1 MLKILPSRKVVLG
14 FTPHLSELPFS
25 EISLSQILAA
35 VAIFF
40 FFFLLCLQTD
50 CCVCAC
56 TCVHICVCA
65 HVFGFLVAINKILA
79 ATP

>member
-40 FFFLLCLQTD
+40 FFFFYCAFKQIVVFVHAL
-50 CCVCAC
+50 VCIYV
-56 TCVHICVCA
+56 CVHMCLD
-65 HVFGFLVAINKILA
+65 F
-79 ATP
+79 

>member
-25 EISLSQILAA
+25 EILLSQILAA

-40 FFFLLCLQTD
+40 FFYCAFKQIVVFVHAF
-50 CCVCAC
+50 VCIYV
-56 TCVHICVCA
+56 CVHICLD
-65 HVFGFLVAINKILA
+65 F
-79 ATP
+79 